1 MLEMEDYDGA
11 ADEEDQGYQVENL
24 DSDVEDDLPAQ
35 EMELEIDDGLEVT
48 QQGTQQS
55 AAQPDA
61 TQETDDIV
69 HFGRVRNRYHFH
81 ISASTPQN
89 LLQFSLIF
97 PYFPPLR
104 SEEHT
109 SELQSLLRI

>member
-1 MLEMEDYDGA
+1 
-11 ADEEDQGYQVENL
+11 
-24 DSDVEDDLPAQ
+24 
-35 EMELEIDDGLEVT
+35 MELEIDDGLEVT

-81 ISASTPQN
+81 ISASPPQN

-97 PYFPPLR
+97 PYFPTLLFHIHSILISRLSATTEHAIRWMLTIR

-109 SELQSLLRI
+109 SELQSIM

>member
-1 MLEMEDYDGA
+1 
-11 ADEEDQGYQVENL
+11 
-24 DSDVEDDLPAQ
+24 
-35 EMELEIDDGLEVT
+35 MELEIDDGLEVT

-81 ISASTPQN
+81 ISASPPQN

-97 PYFPPLR
+97 PSFPTLLFHIHSILISRLSATTEHAIRWMLTISSIR
-104 SEEHT
+104 SLVRWN
-109 SELQSLLRI
+109 SSS